1 MGKAKSEE
9 ARQLRGGQLQQQLD
23 EAYEELWN
31 LRFKQAT
38 NQLINT
44 NDIRRVR
51 KQIARLKTIAR
62 ENEIRAEYVARQEQ

>member
-1 MGKAKSEE
+1 MSKLKSQEI
-9 ARQLRGGQLQQQLD
+9 RDLRGGQLQQKLE

-31 LRFKQAT
+31 LRFKHAT
-38 NQLINT
+38 NQLTNP

-62 ENEIRAEYVARQEQ
+62 EQEIGADYLARQEQ